1 MPWKKSPTNGWIR
14 LLAACWV
21 LSGFAGLWAQGV
33 DPGEESPEVDDREVR
48 RARVVEEPPSGATG
62 APRTVPPPRT
72 APRRE
77 AQRPAGP
84 RPNQP
89 STGDP
94 KKDMLDYANLLYDN
108 GYHDLAIIQFNKFVS
123 TYPGTEP
130 SAHYRLG
137 EAYRKNAELGKA
149 QEVYERTIAEFRA
162 GEYVG
167 ASAYRLASL
176 KYNLREFAAAQRYYE
191 IAERHLVQ
199 PEVRLSAAYYR
210 ARTLQHLGRNRDAG
224 LAYQSLI
231 EAPNATAYRE
241 PALLALARIEA
252 QEGRKEEALA
262 RFLQLRDSALQ
273 PRIRAEAVTKAGILY
288 SDLDRREEGNRLF
301 EEALAMETGADEWRP
316 AAHYGLMSN
325 LYQAE
330 DYAGVISAFEGNLIK
345 HSEETEGKIYLV
357 AGNAYRKADRMAD
370 AIRCYNRV
378 ESAYFDRPEGEEAG
392 YQKLFCLY
400 KVRDSR
406 LPFLVDT
413 FLERQQKQGKA
424 DSSYNDLALLLK
436 AEALFTEKKYA
447 EAANAYDKIELRDIP
462 DQHHASVL
470 FKKGWAQLE
479 AQEFERAAAA
489 FTRFLTEFP
498 DDERALQGLVKRAQ
512 AYKGMQVYDKALE
525 DYARIVED
533 YPESELAELSLQQV
547 AFIRGQQQDVDGM
560 IAAFEDLLAKYP
572 ETRGAAEAHYWM
584 GWGRYENKE
593 YAQAVPALEKARQQD
608 PAFYDRASLRII
620 LSYYYQKD
628 VDNLLKEINVFLERK
643 SDQTLPP
650 EVFAWLGVELFQ
662 RDDFSNAVRLLELAV
677 DPNDPARSPDVVWD
691 SLGRSYL
698 KLGRYQ
704 KAVEPFDIYLK
715 RISEPARRA
724 RVLLNKGSALN
735 QSGEYALAREC
746 AEEALRL
753 EKEGRTNAYAWILLG
768 DIAMEEKNYTEA
780 SRCYII
786 PSQMFSDPQVT
797 PEALAKAANAFDQLG
812 ETDRAAEAR
821 AQLQSRYPDFKP
833 E

>member
-1 MPWKKSPTNGWIR
+1 MRRRRFGTIER
-14 LLAACWV
+14 ILAAVCWIS
-21 LSGFAGLWAQGV
+21 SGLAGIWAQAI
-33 DPGEESPEVDDREVR
+33 DPREDPPQIDEAEVR
-48 RARVVEEPPSGATG
+48 RARVVEETPGPATAPS
-62 APRTVPPPRT
+62 RTTPPPRPQ
-72 APRRE
+72 PRPE
-77 AQRPAGP
+77 VSRPAGP
-84 RPNQP
+84 RPSQP
-89 STGDP
+89 STGDA
-94 KKDMLDYANLLYDN
+94 KKDLLDYANLLYDN
-108 GYHDLAIIQFNKFVS
+108 GYHDLAIIQFNKFAS

-130 SAHYRLG
+130 AAHYRLG
-137 EAYRKNAELGKA
+137 EAYRKRAELGKA
-149 QEVYERTIAEFRA
+149 QEIYERTIVEFRS

-167 ASAYRLASL
+167 ASSYRLASL

-191 IAERHLVQ
+191 IAERNLVQ
-199 PEVRLSAAYYR
+199 PEVRLSATYYR
-210 ARTLQHLGRNRDAG
+210 ARTLQHLGRNRDAA

-231 EAPNATAYRE
+231 DAPNATAYQE

-273 PRIRAEAVTKAGILY
+273 PRIRAEAVTKAGIL
-288 SDLDRREEGNRLF
+288 SSELDRREEGNSLF
-301 EEALAMETGADEWRP
+301 EEALAMKSGAEEWRP
-316 AAHYGLMSN
+316 AAHYGLISN

-330 DYAGVISAFEGNLIK
+330 NYDGVIIAFEGNPVV
-345 HSEETEGKIYLV
+345 HSEETEGKVYLV

-406 LPFLVDT
+406 LPALVDD
-413 FLERQQKQGKA
+413 FLERQQKLGKA
-424 DSSYNDLALLLK
+424 DSSFNDLALLLK
-436 AEALFTEKKYA
+436 AEAMFTEKKYA
-447 EAANAYDKIELRDIP
+447 EAAPAYDRIELEDIP
-462 DQHHASVL
+462 AKHHASVL

-479 AQEFERAAAA
+479 AQEFERAATA
-489 FTRFLTEFP
+489 FSRFLTEFP

-525 DYARIVED
+525 DYARIVQD
-533 YPESELAELSLQQV
+533 YPDSELAELSIQQV

-560 IAAFEDLLAKYP
+560 IAAFEELLAKYP

-584 GWGRYENKE
+584 GWGWYENRD
-593 YAQAVPALEKARQQD
+593 YAKAVPALEKARQQD
-608 PAFYDRASLRII
+608 PEFYDRASLRII

-628 VDNLLKEINVFLERK
+628 VDNLLQEINVFLERK

-650 EVFAWLGVELFQ
+650 EVLAWLGVELFQ
-662 RDDFSNAVRLLELAV
+662 RDDYANAVRLLEIAA
-677 DPNDPARSPDVVWD
+677 DPQEPDRSPDVVWD

-698 KLGRYQ
+698 KLGRFQ

-724 RVLLNKGSALN
+724 RVLLNKGTALN
-735 QSGEYALAREC
+735 QSGEYGLAREC

-768 DIAMEEKNYTEA
+768 DIAMKQENYKEA

-812 ETDRAAEAR
+812 ESERAEEAR
-821 AQLQSRYPDFKP
+821 SQLQSRYPDYKP